1 MYSLTDLSVGM
12 AVSSSVVFDALILE
26 DFKKVSSDSANVHI
40 DELFAQNLGY
50 KSKLVHGL
58 LVQMPISSLVGMQ
71 LPGPNSV
78 IVEISSKF
86 HSPTYIDNQ
95 VDYLMQISKIME
107 SQQLVQLRFE
117 GKVKAKTVISG
128 SVTTVF
134 PEKKVK

>member
-1 MYSLTDLSVGM
+1 MYILTDLSVGM
-12 AVSSSVVFDALILE
+12 AVWTSVVFNELVLD
-26 DFKKVSSDSANVHI
+26 DFKKISSDSAKVHI

-86 HSPTYIDNQ
+86 HNPTYIDNQ
-95 VDYLMQISKIME
+95 VDYLLQIARIIE

-117 GKVKAKTVISG
+117 GKVEAKTVISG
-128 SVTTVF
+128 TVTSVF
-134 PEKKVK
+134 PEKVK